1 MFQTAARSVTE
12 GMPTMPVPP
21 WQEAFGLGMIAVLCI
36 GMTAILF
43 SMVLARGVLS
53 MRRTRRDIRAERD
66 ASEIVDLGFLENL
79 ARATP
84 PQRMGA
90 LVYAMVRDCRGRI
103 LDIREAARA
112 GDLDRLQS
120 ESSALA
126 HSCEAFG
133 ATKLAQHARS
143 LFFAVRDQ
151 AFDDAGRHIVELDAV
166 AQATFEALERRAPDY
181 SDPAIQSN

>member
-1 MFQTAARSVTE
+1 MFQTASRTLVE
-12 GMPTMPVPP
+12 GMPALPVPP
-21 WQEAFGLGMIAVLCI
+21 WQEAFGLGMIAVMCVGL
-36 GMTAILF
+36 TAILF
-43 SMVLARGVLS
+43 AMVLARGVFT
-53 MRRTRRDIRAERD
+53 MRRNRRSILAEQPAGAVLDI
-66 ASEIVDLGFLENL
+66 SFLENL

-90 LVYAMVRDCRGRI
+90 LMYAMVRDCRGRI

-126 HSCEAFG
+126 HSCDAFG
-133 ATKLAQHARS
+133 ATGLAHHARG

-151 AFDDAGRHIVELDAV
+151 AFDDAGRYIVELDAI
-166 AQATFEALERRAPDY
+166 AQMTFEALERRAPDY
-181 SDPAIQSN
+181 ADPSLRAH